1 MGETLPRC
9 QQMGWIRPWRGG
21 PVGLARRKGLLLQEE
36 MSKGLLFVVA
46 SWRDRPVSLALE
58 CCLGAVAG
66 QGHAEMTP
74 RVLWPSRNQLRCA
87 ATLGRGGP

>member
-46 SWRDRPVSLALE
+46 SWRD
-58 CCLGAVAG
+58 
-66 QGHAEMTP
+66 
-74 RVLWPSRNQLRCA
+74 
-87 ATLGRGGP
+87 